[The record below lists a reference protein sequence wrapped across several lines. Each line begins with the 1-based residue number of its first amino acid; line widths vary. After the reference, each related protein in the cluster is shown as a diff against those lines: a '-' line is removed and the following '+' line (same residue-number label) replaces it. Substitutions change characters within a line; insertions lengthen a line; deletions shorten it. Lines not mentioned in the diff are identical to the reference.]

1 MFDPAMELMITAF
14 AAAADDPTPDAWA
27 RAGEAL
33 GDAREAEPAAA
44 AAIDARDSTALR
56 SLVDAWTSGQS
67 LLPERDR
74 AVLKRAL
81 KAYRKRLKVTR
92 LDDESK
98 VGGSPMSGGRHSS
111 VVGVQ
116 PPERYPR
123 AVWDELVRQGRLLY
137 ERGAYVLPEV

>member
-14 AAAADDPTPDAWA
+14 AAAVDDPSPETWERA
-27 RAGEAL
+27 RSAL
-33 GDAREAEPAAA
+33 GDAREAEPDAA
-44 AAIDARDSTALR
+44 AAIDAADQDALR
-56 SLVDAWTSGQS
+56 GLMAAWMAGERV
-67 LLPERDR
+67 LPERDR

-111 VVGVQ
+111 VVGIQ

-137 ERGAYVLPEV
+137 ERGSYVLPPD